1 MRGGL
6 LFLSPL
12 NRKLLRDLWHMRG
25 QALAIAMVIAS
36 GVATLILAL
45 GAHGSLEETRRAYYE
60 RYRFADV
67 FATAKRVPNYVEDE
81 IAKIPGVADVET
93 RAVSSVLLD
102 IEGMPEPATGRLI
115 SIPETG
121 HPALNR
127 VHIREGRLPEPLSS
141 REVAVSESFADA
153 HGFRAGDRV
162 SAIINGRKRELIIA
176 GVVLSPEFIYT
187 IGPGDL
193 VPDDRRTGVL
203 WMRYDAVA
211 AALDLEGA
219 FNDVSVKLMSGAQPD
234 AVMAR
239 IDRLLEHYGGQDSY
253 TREDQLSHAFI
264 DAELQQLGAMA
275 YIIPP
280 IFLAVSAFLLNM
292 TLARLITLERE
303 QIGLL
308 KALGYPSRT
317 VGFYYIKFVS
327 LVTVLGVCIGFIAGA
342 WLGHGLTQL
351 YTEFFNFP
359 FLVFLLPTNVYLIA
373 AGVSFAAALLG
384 TLQAVRGVVRLPP
397 AVAMQPPP
405 PTRYAKTWLSRTG
418 LTRRVR
424 QSTLMIGRHIIR
436 FPVRS
441 ILTTTGI
448 AASVALLIV
457 SFYGMDSVDYVI
469 DVTYSQTSRQDISLS
484 FNEIKNGRARYDVAN
499 LPGVMRAEAFRTEPV
514 TLRNGVKEE
523 RVGVTGL
530 SPGTKLTHLLDPEFR
545 PMEVPDIGIVLSEM
559 LADLLDVQRGEMVRV
574 EFKTGRRREIVLP
587 VTAISQAYL
596 GLTAHMHL
604 DLLNDLMGDGQVVS
618 GAHLKVDETKLPAL
632 YAAVKETPAVSSI
645 ALLNK
650 SRQSF
655 RDTLAENINTMTA
668 MFIALSAT
676 IAFGVVYNSVRIQLS
691 ERGRELASLRILGF
705 TQGEVMLI
713 LFGEVIVLLLIA
725 IPIGWIVGYGLA
737 GMVAAGMETELYRVP
752 LIVDRDT
759 YAKAALVAIVSTLA
773 SAVIMRWRIARMD
786 LIAVLKTRA

>member
-1 MRGGL
+1 MRGTFL
-6 LFLSPL
+6 ALSPL
-12 NRKLLRDLWHMRG
+12 NRKLLRDLWHARG
-25 QALAIAMVIAS
+25 QVLAIAMVIAA

-45 GAHGSLEETRRAYYE
+45 GAYSSLEETRRAYYE

-67 FATAKRVPNYVEDE
+67 FATAKRVPNYVADE
-81 IAKIPGVADVET
+81 IARIPGVADVET

-102 IEGMPEPATGRLI
+102 IAGMAEPATGKLI

-121 HPALNR
+121 GSSLNR
-127 VHIREGRLPEPLSS
+127 VHIREGRLPEPLST
-141 REVAVSESFADA
+141 REIAVSESFAEA
-153 HGFRAGDRV
+153 HGFRAGDRI
-162 SAIINGRKRELIIA
+162 SAIINGRKRELIIV

-203 WMRYDAVA
+203 WMRYAAAA

-219 FNDVSVKLMSGAQPD
+219 FNDVSVKLMSGAEPE
-234 AVMAR
+234 AVMSR
-239 IDRLLEHYGGQDSY
+239 IDRLLEPYGGQDSY
-253 TREDQLSHAFI
+253 TRDDQLSHAFI

-308 KALGYPSRT
+308 KALGYPSRE

-327 LVTVLGVCIGFIAGA
+327 TVTVLGVAIGFAGGT
-342 WLGHGLTQL
+342 WLGHELTQL

-359 FLVFLLPTNVYLIA
+359 FLVFLLPTNIYLIA
-373 AGVSFAAALLG
+373 AVVSFAAALLG

-405 PTRYAKTWLSRTG
+405 PTRYAKTWLSRSG
-418 LTRRVR
+418 LSRHVR

-469 DVTYSQTSRQDISLS
+469 DVTYSQTSRQDVSLS
-484 FNEIKNGRARYDVAN
+484 FNEIKDDRVRYDVAN
-499 LPGVMRAEAFRTEPV
+499 LPGVMRAEPYRTVPV
-514 TLRNGVKEE
+514 TLRHGLNEE
-523 RVGVTGL
+523 RVGVIGM
-530 SPGTKLTHLLDPEFR
+530 PPDAELTQLLDPAFR

-559 LADLLDVQRGEMVRV
+559 LADLLDVRRGDMLQVA
-574 EFKTGRRREIVLP
+574 FKTGRQREVLLP
-587 VTAISQAYL
+587 VTGISQAYL
-596 GLTAHMHL
+596 GLNAHMHL
-604 DLLNDLMGDGQVVS
+604 DLLNDLMGDGDVVS
-618 GAHLKVDETKLPAL
+618 GANIKVDETKLPAL
-632 YAAVKETPAVSSI
+632 YDAVKETPAVSSI

-668 MFIALSAT
+668 MFIALSAI

-725 IPIGWIVGYGLA
+725 IPIGWVAGYILA
-737 GMVAAGMETELYRVP
+737 GAVAAGMETELYRVP

-759 YAKAALVAIVSTLA
+759 YAKAALVAIVSTPA
-773 SAVIMRWRIARMD
+773 SAGIMRGRSARMD
-786 LIAVLKTRA
+786 RIAGLKTRA

>member
-1 MRGGL
+1 MRGT
-6 LFLSPL
+6 FVSLSPL
-12 NRKLLRDLWHMRG
+12 NRKLLRDLWHSRG
-25 QALAIAMVIAS
+25 QVLAIAMVIAS

-45 GAHGSLEETRRAYYE
+45 GAYTSLEETRRAYYE

-67 FATAKRVPNYVEDE
+67 FATAKRVPNYVADE
-81 IAKIPGVADVET
+81 IARTAGVTDVET

-102 IEGMPEPATGRLI
+102 IEGMPEPATGKLI

-127 VHIREGRLPEPLSS
+127 VHIREGRLPEPLST
-141 REVAVSESFADA
+141 REVAVNEAFAAA
-153 HGFRAGDRV
+153 HGFRAGDRFN
-162 SAIINGRKRELIIA
+162 AIINGRKRELVIV

-203 WMRYDAVA
+203 WMRYDAA
-211 AALDLEGA
+211 AAAMDLEGA
-219 FNDVSVKLMSGAQPD
+219 FNDLSVKLMSGAEPD

-239 IDRLLEHYGGQDSY
+239 IDRLLEPYGGQDSY
-253 TREDQLSHAFI
+253 TRDDQLSHAFI

-308 KALGYPSRT
+308 KALGYRSRS

-327 LVTVLGVCIGFIAGA
+327 LVTVLGVVIGFGAGT
-342 WLGHGLTQL
+342 WLGHELTQL

-359 FLVFLLPTNVYLIA
+359 FLVFRLPANIYLIA

-384 TLQAVRGVVRLPP
+384 TLHAVRGVVRLPP

-405 PTRYAKTWLSRTG
+405 PTRYAKTWLSRSG
-418 LTRRVR
+418 LTRHVR

-436 FPVRS
+436 FPLRS

-457 SFYGMDSVDYVI
+457 SFFGMDSVNYVI
-469 DVTYSQTSRQDISLS
+469 DVTYSQTSRQDISLN
-484 FNEIKNGRARYDVAN
+484 FNEIKDSRARYDVTN
-499 LPGVMRAEAFRTEPV
+499 LPGVMQAEAYRTVPV
-514 TLRNGVKEE
+514 TLRNGANEE
-523 RVGVTGL
+523 RVAVTGVR
-530 SPGTKLTHLLDPEFR
+530 PGTKLTQLLDPAFR

-559 LADLLDVQRGEMVRV
+559 LADLLDVRRGDMLRV
-574 EFKTGRRREIVLP
+574 AFKTGRQREVLLP
-587 VTAISQAYL
+587 VTGISQAYL
-596 GLTAHMHL
+596 GLNAHMHL
-604 DLLNDLMGDGQVVS
+604 DVLNDLMGDGQVVS
-618 GAHLKVDETKLPAL
+618 GAHLKVDDTKLPTL
-632 YAAVKETPAVSSI
+632 YNAVKDTPAVSSI

-668 MFIALSAT
+668 MFIGLSAI

-705 TQGEVMLI
+705 TEWEVMLI

-725 IPIGWIVGYGLA
+725 IPIGWIAGYILA
-737 GMVAAGMETELYRVP
+737 GMVAAGMATELYRVP

-759 YAKAALVAIVSTLA
+759 YAKAALVAIGSTLA
-773 SAVIMRWRIARMD
+773 SAVIMRWRISRMD

>member
-1 MRGGL
+1 MRGT
-6 LFLSPL
+6 FLSLAPL
-12 NRKLLRDLWHMRG
+12 NRKLLRDLWHSWG
-25 QALAIAMVIAS
+25 QVLAIALVIAS

-45 GAHGSLEETRRAYYE
+45 GAYGSLEETRRAYYE
-60 RYRFADV
+60 RYRFADI

-81 IAKIPGVADVET
+81 IAKISSVSSVET
-93 RAVSSVLLD
+93 RAVSAVLLD
-102 IEGMPEPATGRLI
+102 IAGMPEPATGKLI
-115 SIPETG
+115 SLPETG
-121 HPALNR
+121 QPTLNR
-127 VHIREGRLPEPLSS
+127 LHMRAGRLPEPLSTQ
-141 REVAVSESFADA
+141 EIVVSEAFANAHSF
-153 HGFRAGDRV
+153 RPGDRI
-162 SAIINGRKRELIIA
+162 SAIIDGRKRDLVIVGIA
-176 GVVLSPEFIYT
+176 LSPEFIYT
-187 IGPGDL
+187 LGPGDV

-203 WMRYDAVA
+203 WMRYAAAA

-219 FNDVSVKLMSGAQPD
+219 FNDVSIKLMSGAKPQ
-234 AVMAR
+234 AVMDR
-239 IDRLLEHYGGQDSY
+239 LDRLLEPYGGQDAFA
-253 TREDQLSHAFI
+253 REDQQSHAFI

-308 KALGYPSRT
+308 KALGYRSRA
-317 VGFYYIKFVS
+317 VGLYYLKFVS
-327 LVTVLGVCIGFIAGA
+327 LITVLGVAIGFVAGT
-342 WLGHGLTQL
+342 WLGHGLTAL
-351 YTEFFNFP
+351 YTEFFHFP
-359 FLVFLLPTNVYLIA
+359 FLVFLLPTDYYLIA
-373 AGVSFAAALLG
+373 GAVSFAAALLG
-384 TLQAVRGVVRLPP
+384 SLQVVRSVVRLPP

-405 PTRYAKTWLSRTG
+405 PTRYVKTWLSRSG
-418 LTRRVR
+418 LTRHLR

-436 FPVRS
+436 FPMRS
-441 ILTTTGI
+441 ILTTSGI

-457 SFYGMDSVDYVI
+457 SFFGTDSVDYVI
-469 DVTYSQTSRQDISLS
+469 DVTFSQTSRQDVSLN
-484 FNEIKNGRARYDVAN
+484 FNDIKSARAAHDVAN
-499 LPGVMRAEAFRTEPV
+499 LPGVMRAETYRSVPV
-514 TLRNGVKEE
+514 TLRHGAKSE
-523 RVGVTGL
+523 RASVTGIP
-530 SPGTKLTHLLDPEFR
+530 PGTALTQLLDPSFR
-545 PMEVPDIGIVLSEM
+545 RMEVPDIGIVLSEM
-559 LADLLDVQRGEMVRV
+559 LADILEVRRGEMVRV
-574 EFKTGRRREIVLP
+574 AFKTGRRREVMLP
-587 VTAISQAYL
+587 VTGISQAFL
-596 GLTAHMHL
+596 GLSAHIDL
-604 DLLNDLMGDGQVVS
+604 ALLNDLMRDAQVVS
-618 GAHLKVDETKLPAL
+618 GAHLKVDETELPAL
-632 YAAVKETPAVSSI
+632 YEAVKQTPAVSSI

-668 MFIALSAT
+668 VFIALSAT

-713 LFGEVIVLLLIA
+713 LFGEIIVLLLIA
-725 IPIGWIVGYGLA
+725 IPIGWMAGYILA

>member
-1 MRGGL
+1 MRGT
-6 LFLSPL
+6 FLSLEPL
-12 NRKLLRDLWHMRG
+12 NRKLLRDLWHSRG

-45 GAHGSLEETRRAYYE
+45 GAYDSLEETRRAYYE

-67 FATAKRVPNYVEDE
+67 FATANRVPNYVEDE
-81 IAKIPGVADVET
+81 IVKIAGVGDVET

-102 IEGMPEPATGRLI
+102 IAGMQEPATGKLL

-121 HPALNR
+121 RSSLNR
-127 VHIREGRLPEPLSS
+127 VHIHEGRLPAPLST
-141 REVAVSESFADA
+141 REIAVNESFADA
-153 HGFRAGDRV
+153 HGFRPGDRI
-162 SAIINGRKRELIIA
+162 SAIIDGRKRELVIV

-187 IGPGDL
+187 LGPGDL

-203 WMRYDAVA
+203 WMRYDAAA
-211 AALDLEGA
+211 AALDMEGA
-219 FNDVSVKLMSGAQPD
+219 FNDVAVKLMSGADTQ
-234 AVMAR
+234 AVMQR
-239 IDRLLEHYGGQDSY
+239 IDRILEPYGGTDSY
-253 TREDQLSHAFI
+253 AREDQLSHAFI

-275 YIIPP
+275 LIIPP

-308 KALGYPSRT
+308 KALGYPSRE

-327 LVTVLGVCIGFIAGA
+327 LITALGVLIGFGAGT
-342 WLGHGLTQL
+342 WLGHGLTRL
-351 YTEFFNFP
+351 YSDFFNFP
-359 FLVFLLPTNVYLIA
+359 FLVFLLPTKYYLL
-373 AGVSFAAALLG
+373 AGVVSFAAALLG

-397 AVAMQPPP
+397 AVAMQPPL
-405 PTRYAKTWLSRTG
+405 PTRYAKTWISRSG
-418 LTRRVR
+418 LTRHVR
-424 QSTLMIGRHIIR
+424 QSTLMIGRHILR
-436 FPVRS
+436 FPIRS
-441 ILTTTGI
+441 GLTTTGI

-457 SFYGMDSVDYVI
+457 SFFGMDSVSYVI
-469 DVTYSQTSRQDISLS
+469 DVTYSQTSRQDITLN
-484 FNEIKNGRARYDVAN
+484 FNDIKNARAGYDVAN
-499 LPGVMRAEAFRTEPV
+499 LPGVMQAEVQRTVPV
-514 TLRNGVKEE
+514 TLRHGLKEE
-523 RVGVTGL
+523 RVGLRGL
-530 SPGTKLTHLLDPEFR
+530 PEETSLTQLLDPQFR
-545 PMEVPDIGIVLSEM
+545 RLKVPDIGIVLSEM
-559 LADLLDVQRGEMVRV
+559 LADILGVRRGQMIRV
-574 EFKTGRRREIVLP
+574 EFKTGRRREVLLP

-596 GLTAHMHL
+596 GLTAHMNL
-604 DLLNDLMGDGQVVS
+604 STLNSLMGDGRVIS
-618 GAHLKVDETKLPAL
+618 GANIKVDDAKLPDL
-632 YAAVKETPAVSSI
+632 YAAVKQTPAVSSI

-655 RDTLAENINTMTA
+655 RETLAQNINTMTA
-668 MFIALSAT
+668 VFIVLSAT

-705 TQGEVMLI
+705 TEWEVMLI
-713 LFGEVIVLLLIA
+713 LFGEIIVLLLIA
-725 IPIGWIVGYGLA
+725 IPIGWGAGYILA
-737 GMVAAGMETELYRVP
+737 GMVAAGMETELYRAP